1 MIMRKLGLLAV
12 LLICF
17 TLGTGTLQAHQPTP
31 ITPRAGQ
38 TDEPSGPL
46 VIAHQGGD
54 GLRPSNTMLA
64 FEYAVEIGVDMLEM
78 DIHSSSDG
86 VLVVIHDATVDRVTD
101 GTGAIKDMTFDEIQA
116 LDAAYY
122 WPTLREDEGRDF
134 TEQPEGEYPYRGQGV
149 TIPALEEV
157 LAAFPD
163 MPMTIEIK
171 QEDPSI
177 AAPFCDMLREYE
189 MTELVIVASFS
200 PIAMQDFRAAC
211 PEVATAG
218 VEDEIRK
225 FFMLNLGRQ
234 AQSYEVP
241 TGLTAFQVPEY
252 FDALQ
257 VITPEFVTN
266 AQALGIEVQAWTI
279 NTVEQ
284 MERMVAAGVNGIM
297 TDYPDR
303 LLAVLGRTKPTE

>member
-1 MIMRKLGLLAV
+1 MRKLGLLAI

-17 TLGTGTLQAHQPTP
+17 TLGTGTLQANQPTP
-31 ITPRAGQ
+31 MMPHAGQ
-38 TDEPSGPL
+38 VDENTGPL

-78 DIHSSSDG
+78 DIHSTSDG
-86 VLVVIHDATVDRVTD
+86 VLVVIHDDTVDRTTD
-101 GTGAIKDMTFDEIQA
+101 GTGKVNEMTYAEVQQ
-116 LDAAYY
+116 LDAAYH

-149 TIPALEEV
+149 TIPALEDV
-157 LAAFPD
+157 LTAFPD

-171 QEDPSI
+171 QETPSI
-177 AAPFCDMLREYE
+177 AEPFCAMLRDHD
-189 MTELVIVASFS
+189 MTDQVIVASFS
-200 PIAMQDFRAAC
+200 ATAMEDFRAAC
-211 PEVATAG
+211 PEVATSG
-218 VEDEIRK
+218 VTDEIRQ
-225 FFMLNLGRQ
+225 FFFLNLGGQ
-234 AQSYEVP
+234 AQNYAVP
-241 TGLTAFQVPEY
+241 TSLTTFQVPEY
-252 FDALQ
+252 YDALQ
-257 VITPEFVTN
+257 VITPEFVSN
-266 AQALGIEVQAWTI
+266 AQALGIQVQAWTI

-303 LLAVLGRTKPTE
+303 LLELLGRTGEGE